1 MVLKHEKGSKQYTL
15 NILELKNIDKSQS
28 YPILADFG
36 IRNFHHGQAQFFRNW
51 ALFMV

>member
-1 MVLKHEKGSKQYTL
+1 MVLENVTGSTQYIL
-15 NILELKNIDKSQS
+15 HFLELKNIDKSQS

-36 IRNFHHGQAQFFRNW
+36 IRNVHHGQAQVFGNW